1 MSTQPV
7 LKAIHL
13 VGPDWIW
20 TWNGGCFGYR
30 RGDSLFTCDGIE
42 VGRFSGAE
50 VYGPD
55 GSYLGE
61 LMNGNGGVRLVT
73 SSYKKS
79 LAGAAFVPT
88 VERAHRKPADRR
100 RLPLYCGYEDFCL
113 PENVKAIA
121 MDLKRILGSNTNAK
135 TIQ

>member
-7 LKAIHL
+7 REAIHL
-13 VGPDWIW
+13 VGPDWLW
-20 TWNGGCFGYR
+20 TWSGVCFGYR

-55 GSYLGE
+55 GRYLGE
-61 LMNGNGGVRLVT
+61 LMNGHSGVRLIT

-79 LAGAAFVPT
+79 LAGVAFVPT
-88 VERAHRKPADRR
+88 VDRAHKKPADRR
-100 RLPLYCGYEDFCL
+100 GQPLYCGYQDFCL
-113 PENVKAIA
+113 PEIVKAMTI
-121 MDLKRILGSNTNAK
+121 DRKRTPRSNTNEK
-135 TIQ
+135 TIS